1 MKVRN
6 NLQFIDK
13 YFDKKARRFIGNK
26 IKYLLINEN
35 QIERGLL
42 SKYTTMLLNSY
53 WALKN
58 NYIPIIN
65 FQYRNYEIKE
75 NQFND
80 LFLTNFELRK
90 EKAGNNEYIRDS
102 RNLPS
107 LYDFWNE
114 DFFSSSNKIIE
125 LNSFSKK
132 YLPFNN
138 AINQRVAD
146 NLEKFL
152 FDKNMILG
160 VKARG
165 GDYNQLKLRDHYRQP
180 TSIELFKKIEEI
192 TSTQNFDFIFLS
204 TEDEDIINTFEKE
217 YSQKLKYC
225 DFKRKNFSDIKFVKT
240 INESFELNLDDA
252 LNYVIEIILLSNSD
266 YLLGGINSGMVCAA
280 ILNNNK
286 SPINVINNE
295 RYK

>member
-138 AINQRVAD
+138 AINQ
-146 NLEKFL
+146 
-152 FDKNMILG
+152 
-160 VKARG
+160 
-165 GDYNQLKLRDHYRQP
+165 
-180 TSIELFKKIEEI
+180 
-192 TSTQNFDFIFLS
+192 
-204 TEDEDIINTFEKE
+204 
-217 YSQKLKYC
+217 
-225 DFKRKNFSDIKFVKT
+225 
-240 INESFELNLDDA
+240 
-252 LNYVIEIILLSNSD
+252 
-266 YLLGGINSGMVCAA
+266 
-280 ILNNNK
+280 
-286 SPINVINNE
+286 
-295 RYK
+295 